1 MFRKVVNNDGVL
13 ESLNDKRT
21 SCILLLNG
29 LISIIDHL
37 RSRILSLSN
46 LELLKEIVAFM
57 RGIYLLIFCTIHDYV
72 KTKVSEMHH
81 KPAVFYPLIWQVRQM
96 EIFSYF
102 CDINSMLLILK
113 KGKYF
118 HMCNKLYVM
127 NHFFKTLKPLLTF
140 LEKFL
145 VDNNHFH
152 VTIPPPDK
160 KVHRYVQKYY

>member
-46 LELLKEIVAFM
+46 LELLEEIVAFT
-57 RGIYLLIFCTIHDYV
+57 RGIYLLIFHTIHDYV

-81 KPAVFYPLIWQVRQM
+81 KPTVFYPLI
-96 EIFSYF
+96 
-102 CDINSMLLILK
+102 
-113 KGKYF
+113 
-118 HMCNKLYVM
+118 
-127 NHFFKTLKPLLTF
+127 
-140 LEKFL
+140 
-145 VDNNHFH
+145 
-152 VTIPPPDK
+152 
-160 KVHRYVQKYY
+160 

>member
-1 MFRKVVNNDGVL
+1 MNNDGVL

-29 LISIIDHL
+29 LILIIDHL

-46 LELLKEIVAFM
+46 LELLEEIVGFP
-57 RGIYLLIFCTIHDYV
+57 RGIYLLIFRTIHDYV
-72 KTKVSEMHH
+72 KTKVSEMHC
-81 KPAVFYPLIWQVRQM
+81 KPTVFYPLIRQARQM

-118 HMCNKLYVM
+118 HTCNKLYVM
-127 NHFFKTLKPLLTF
+127 NHFLKTLKPSLTL

-145 VDNNHFH
+145 VDNSHFH
-152 VTIPPPDK
+152 VTVPPPNK
-160 KVHRYVQKYY
+160 KVCCYIQKYY

>member
-46 LELLKEIVAFM
+46 LELLEEIVAFT
-57 RGIYLLIFCTIHDYV
+57 RGIYLLVFRTIHDYF
-72 KTKVSEMHH
+72 KTKVSKMPC
-81 KPAVFYPLIWQVRQM
+81 KPAVFYPLIQQMRQM

-102 CDINSMLLILK
+102 CDMNSMLLILK
-113 KGKYF
+113 KKKYF
-118 HMCNKLYVM
+118 HTCNKLYVM
-127 NHFFKTLKPLLTF
+127 NHFMKTLKPPLTF

-145 VDNNHFH
+145 VKNSHFH
-152 VTIPPPDK
+152 VTVPPQK
-160 KVHRYVQKYY
+160 KVRCYIQKYY

>member
-37 RSRILSLSN
+37 RSHILSLSH
-46 LELLKEIVAFM
+46 LELLEEIVGFM
-57 RGIYLLIFCTIHDYV
+57 RGIYLLIFHTIRDYV
-72 KTKVSEMHH
+72 KTKVSKMHR
-81 KPAVFYPLIWQVRQM
+81 KPTVFYPLIQQARQM

-113 KGKYF
+113 KGTYF
-118 HMCNKLYVM
+118 HMCNKQYVM
-127 NHFFKTLKPLLTF
+127 NHFLKMLKPSLTF

-145 VDNNHFH
+145 VDNSHFH
-152 VTIPPPDK
+152 ITVPPSNK
-160 KVHRYVQKYY
+160 KVRRVRA